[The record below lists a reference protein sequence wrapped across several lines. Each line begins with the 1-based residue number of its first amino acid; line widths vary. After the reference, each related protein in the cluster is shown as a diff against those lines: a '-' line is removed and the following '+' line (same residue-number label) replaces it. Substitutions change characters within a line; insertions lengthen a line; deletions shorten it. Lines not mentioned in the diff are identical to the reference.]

1 MKRSSR
7 PLHVH
12 RLSFVFYK
20 SGKCREWKFHCQKGY
35 QKKCL
40 LRGPAVKTPEANKKN
55 LHVCSSSIQ
64 HPQKFTRQ
72 RSVQVQ
78 TVERSRTHAERLGI
92 DIKWRPG
99 TLKQVA
105 TVRERERSRRS
116 PPRCHPRVNKAT
128 LLYLLYKHWS
138 CHPVVI
144 RLDTVQHHCPDTAS
158 MNDTNRKRWQS
169 PTISDPQRLQLIPYR
184 TSGAFKDTMDEGWVF
199 CNWNYFKEM
208 FDYIWESSI
217 DDSRYSW

>member
-1 MKRSSR
+1 MSTACHLCFTKALNAESENFIAKR
-7 PLHVH
+7 VT
-12 RLSFVFYK
+12 K
-20 SGKCREWKFHCQKGY
+20 
-35 QKKCL
+35 KKCL

-105 TVRERERSRRS
+105 TVREREREAAVRL
-116 PPRCHPRVNKAT
+116 HDAT
-128 LLYLLYKHWS
+128 HGSIKQLYCISSTNTGPATPLLSDWTLS
-138 CHPVVI
+138 ST
-144 RLDTVQHHCPDTAS
+144 TVQILHPWLT
-158 MNDTNRKRWQS
+158 
-169 PTISDPQRLQLIPYR
+169 PTGKGDKARPSLTLR
-184 TSGAFKDTMDEGWVF
+184 G
-199 CNWNYFKEM
+199 
-208 FDYIWESSI
+208 
-217 DDSRYSW
+217 YSWYRIGLLVRSKTRWTKVGCFCFFQFKLFLKNVWLHLRIQHRW